1 MSRSGEASSSR
12 LTIEDIDRIEQAA
25 DASLQKTLHEFRQLA
40 GIARTSV
47 LSSDERIKL
56 DQCQADVAAERK
68 KWASDLQAV
77 SRERDEA
84 KQQLQETL
92 RDYRELNDRYT
103 RDRESWKA
111 FKTWWEQAVAA
122 KQARTPEKAGASHAG
137 SPSESSVKRK
147 RARLSAQ
154 DKDVLKTVGLTV
166 PGGSERVR
174 GQDVPENPTATM
186 PNLQGSDTALVKPRG
201 DGKDKG
207 RTSGEADPVLKAAD
221 QGATN
226 PSSQGRRLPL
236 TTISPPQSQG
246 SPAQISQGKSQTLD
260 HSKCNERLQHSQ
272 NLPRSS
278 AESATSHRSG
288 QLIKAE
294 SDDESDRGVARA
306 RLESSRPGSARNFQT
321 PSATRTGDPDRSE
334 LVQIR
339 RREMEELRRNPAKYR
354 GHGRYAE
361 DRQNRDNSDVTT
373 AFEIIPELNGGV
385 DYEHVDVVRD
395 QRTRR
400 RMHAFDCPCCKNYW
414 NTVGRITSS
423 TNHTGDDNNNGG
435 MRRVISECGLRA
447 PPATRP
453 DNRQTGKSAVD
464 AIDVEAAAQRQT
476 KSKQPRASDTFE
488 EMRALGRR
496 CRAAVGDPSLTDGD
510 EEEEEREQS
519 RLAAERR
526 QRAGRHRA
534 WGEPAPTPEGYWEI
548 GFPDTPRQRTINDAA
563 ERDRMRRLE
572 QIKADRRYRR
582 RGA

>member
-1 MSRSGEASSSR
+1 M
-12 LTIEDIDRIEQAA
+12 EQAA
-25 DASLQKTLHEFRQLA
+25 DASLQKTLQEFRQLA

-47 LSSDERIKL
+47 LSSDERAKS
-56 DQCQADVAAERK
+56 DQRQADVAAERQ
-68 KWASDLQAV
+68 KWASELEAV
-77 SRERDEA
+77 SKERDDA

-122 KQARTPEKAGASHAG
+122 KQARTPEKAGASHSG
-137 SPSESSVKRK
+137 LPSESSVKRK

-166 PGGSERVR
+166 PSGSERVR
-174 GQDVPENPTATM
+174 GQDVPENPTAAK
-186 PNLQGSDTALVKPRG
+186 PNLQGNDMALAKPSG
-201 DGKDKG
+201 DGKDQG

-246 SPAQISQGKSQTLD
+246 SPAQSSQGKSQILD

-272 NLPRSS
+272 NLPPSS
-278 AESATSHRSG
+278 AESATSRRSG

-321 PSATRTGDPDRSE
+321 PSATRAGDPDRSE
-334 LVQIR
+334 LVQVR

-361 DRQNRDNSDVTT
+361 DRQNRGPDATT

-385 DYEHVDVVRD
+385 DYEHIDVVRD

-400 RMHAFDCPCCKNYW
+400 QMHAFDCPCCKDYW
-414 NTVGRITSS
+414 DVVGRITSR
-423 TNHTGDDNNNGG
+423 TQNAGEDHHG
-435 MRRVISECGLRA
+435 MRRVISECELRA
-447 PPATRP
+447 PPPTRS
-453 DNRQTGKSAVD
+453 DNHQTGKSAVD
-464 AIDVEAAAQRQT
+464 AIDVEAAAQRQA
-476 KSKQPRASDTFE
+476 KSKRPRASDTFE
-488 EMRALGRR
+488 EMRALGRQS
-496 CRAAVGDPSLTDGD
+496 RAAVGDPSLNNNDD
-510 EEEEEREQS
+510 QEEEREQT

-563 ERDRMRRLE
+563 GRDRIRKLE

>member
-1 MSRSGEASSSR
+1 M
-12 LTIEDIDRIEQAA
+12 EQAA
-25 DASLQKTLHEFRQLA
+25 DASLRKSLQEFRQLA

-68 KWASDLQAV
+68 QWASDLEAV

-137 SPSESSVKRK
+137 SPSESGVKRK

-166 PGGSERVR
+166 PGGSERVGSR
-174 GQDVPENPTATM
+174 GVPESPAATK

-201 DGKDKG
+201 DGKDQG

-246 SPAQISQGKSQTLD
+246 SPAQSSQGNSQATD
-260 HSKCNERLQHSQ
+260 RSKCNERLQHSQ
-272 NLPRSS
+272 NLPPSS
-278 AESATSHRSG
+278 AEPATSRRSG

-321 PSATRTGDPDRSE
+321 PSATRAGDPDRSE
-334 LVQIR
+334 LVQVR

-361 DRQNRDNSDVTT
+361 DRQNRDPDATT

-385 DYEHVDVVRD
+385 DYEHIDVVRD

-400 RMHAFDCPCCKNYW
+400 QMHAFNCPCCKDYW
-414 NTVGRITSS
+414 DIVGRITNR
-423 TNHTGDDNNNGG
+423 TKNAGENNHG
-435 MRRVISECGLRA
+435 MRRVISECQLRA
-447 PPATRP
+447 PPPTRP
-453 DNRQTGKSAVD
+453 DNHQTGKSAVD
-464 AIDVEAAAQRQT
+464 AIDVEAAAQREA
-476 KSKQPRASDTFE
+476 KSKRPRASDTFE

-496 CRAAVGDPSLTDGD
+496 SCAAVGDPSLNNGD
-510 EEEEEREQS
+510 DDEEEEREQS

-563 ERDRMRRLE
+563 ERDRIRKLE